1 MTQCLLLSVESLLML
16 RVYKMYNKGKSM
28 FALLFIFS
36 GVQLAAM
43 VANARLIVTGTS
55 YSPTCVIISPHHSR
69 IYVGA
74 SIIVTFVFILVAMLW
89 RFFGSTSGSEA
100 LPPWLQLAVRD
111 GSCTTIAITVIVIF
125 MFLCNTRVID
135 TQMHGNVIFYV
146 LLSFLWFAAGRLVLH
161 QEMFREIQESQ
172 DGDTDDTLAS
182 QWTETI
188 EVDLNDITS
197 FDDSN
202 VRPMSPSGS
211 EVGSPEVYTAFD
223 SLSDAETRDIT
234 DEHVCE
240 WEEDNALLTSCT
252 PAFML
257 IERYISGEG
266 SDSTT

>member
-1 MTQCLLLSVESLLML
+1 METSSFSKSCVYRRTPFSL
-16 RVYKMYNKGKSM
+16 N
-28 FALLFIFS
+28 FIS
-36 GVQLAAM
+36 
-43 VANARLIVTGTS
+43 
-55 YSPTCVIISPHHSR
+55 
-69 IYVGA
+69 
-74 SIIVTFVFILVAMLW
+74 
-89 RFFGSTSGSEA
+89 
-100 LPPWLQLAVRD
+100 
-111 GSCTTIAITVIVIF
+111 
-125 MFLCNTRVID
+125 
-135 TQMHGNVIFYV
+135 V
-146 LLSFLWFAAGRLVLH
+146 LLSFLWFAVECEILSDRSLPHSILQAGRLVLH
-161 QEMFREIQESQ
+161 QEMFREIQEFQ

-240 WEEDNALLTSCT
+240 WEEDNAPLTSCT